1 MWTSISVQ
9 RLNGIGNS
17 PSCSILKSLLQGG
30 AFGRGVPSS
39 TSSRILARE
48 RKLARRASPT
58 KAGELE
64 WPSDSP
70 TDLVELASTA
80 THTRHSTWA
89 GSRSGASLSCWIVI
103 LNERPSKR
111 CATNGLKIP
120 FCFHCPI
127 TSLLLD
133 VLIAGSMNI
142 ENRYQTSLPSGCT
155 TLSASQTSARSSRP
169 TE

>member
-17 PSCSILKSLLQGG
+17 PSCSILRSLLQGG

-39 TSSRILARE
+39 TSSRILGRE
-48 RKLARRASPT
+48 RRPARPTSPT
-58 KAGELE
+58 QAGELE

-80 THTRHSTWA
+80 THTRHSTLA

-103 LNERPSKR
+103 LNERRSKR
-111 CATNGLKIP
+111 CATNGLKMP
-120 FCFHCPI
+120 LCFHCPARRLRQAPRMRPI
-127 TSLLLD
+127 PLAVPRRRHPRGDQDNGTPRGD
-133 VLIAGSMNI
+133 
-142 ENRYQTSLPSGCT
+142 RRW
-155 TLSASQTSARSSRP
+155 ASDL
-169 TE
+169 